1 MRPAL
6 VRVLGNEVYRNSA
19 TSVSMSI
26 SRKLSSATFF
36 VSLVGLAQ
44 IQFFADSSWT
54 HIRER
59 TDFDMHFWLKIYTKC
74 ITYLFTRSRIYFLTT
89 AWNLRNTP
97 RHLNWATLIK
107 SQLVLFAIWI
117 IYLIPFTAHRTS
129 TFKKIHFLSFYRVY
143 SIIICCSYTEVL
155 FCGATTTFYCYYCYY
170 YCYNY
175 YNSSREFNFR
185 VILISSQSRIK
196 PSRTRAIHRRSK
208 SKVLFR
214 IQDMEL

>member
-26 SRKLSSATFF
+26 SRKLSSATYF

-44 IQFFADSSWT
+44 IQLFADSSWT
-54 HIRER
+54 HIRDLLLRHNER

-97 RHLNWATLIK
+97 QHLNWATLTK

-117 IYLIPFTAHRTS
+117 IYSIPFTAHRTS
-129 TFKKIHFLSFYRVY
+129 TFFKNNSFLIFLSRIF
-143 SIIICCSYTEVL
+143 
-155 FCGATTTFYCYYCYY
+155 
-170 YCYNY
+170 YNY
-175 YNSSREFNFR
+175 LLLVYWSTFLWSHDN
-185 VILISSQSRIK
+185 
-196 PSRTRAIHRRSK
+196 
-208 SKVLFR
+208 VL
-214 IQDMEL
+214 LLLLLLLLL